1 MSNSTTA
8 RGGIWVVGQFV
19 ILGVLLVLGVIDP
32 HRQPGQLWSS
42 VAAAILGVYSITV
55 GMLAFKHLGR
65 NLTAFP
71 KPKDDGAL
79 VTHGIYAY
87 VRHPIYTAL
96 ISGSVAYALYQGSWW
111 SGIGVIALAVWLEFK
126 SRREEQFLRTMF
138 AAYPDYMRH
147 VKKFIPFIY

>member
-32 HRQPGQLWSS
+32 NRQPGQLWAS
-42 VAAAILGVYSITV
+42 VVATILCANSITV
-55 GMLAFKHLGR
+55 GTLAFKHLGR

-79 VTHGIYAY
+79 VTHGVYAY
-87 VRHPIYTAL
+87 VRHPIYTAF
-96 ISGSVAYALYQGSWW
+96 ISGAAAYALYQGSWW
-111 SGIGVIALAVWLEFK
+111 SGLGVIALAVWLEFK

-138 AAYPDYMRH
+138 ADYPAYMRH
-147 VKKFIPFIY
+147 VKKFIPFVY

>member
-55 GMLAFKHLGR
+55 GTLAFKHLGR